1 MIFDEFSPSRTRRT
15 LTAGGRTLRALGLDG
30 PLTGVLAIIVCIG
43 ILVVYSA
50 SGQNLKMIEHHLAN
64 IAIAVAALIALARL
78 ATPQYLRLFAPIA
91 YVIGILLLLVVAV
104 TGHIGKGAQRWLDIG
119 FIRFQPSEIMKL
131 AVPMMCAW
139 YMHERPLPPT
149 FKDLVVMGLM
159 IAVPT
164 GLIVMQPDLG
174 TALLIAASGL
184 IVMLLAGM
192 HFRIILI
199 SLPLLAGAAWGA
211 WHVIHDYQ
219 RQRILTFLNP
229 ETDPL
234 GAGYHIIQSQIA
246 IGSGG
251 IFGKGYMNGSQAQLE
266 FLPERSTDFIF
277 AVIGE
282 EFGLLGQLL
291 ILCLYGVVIGRALYL
306 AMQGQDTFSRL
317 TGGAIALSFFVY
329 VFVNSGMVSGI
340 LPVVGVPLPMIS
352 YGGTSMVTLLAG
364 FGILMSLHSHRK
376 LIGS

>member
-64 IAIAVAALIALARL
+64 IAIAVAALLALARL

-91 YVIGILLLLVVAV
+91 YVIGVLLLLVVAV

-149 FKDLVVMGLM
+149 FKDLVAMGLL

-164 GLIVMQPDLG
+164 GMIVVQPDLG

-199 SLPLLAGAAWGA
+199 SLPLLAGGAWGA
-211 WHVIHDYQ
+211 WHFIHEYQ

>member
-15 LTAGGRTLRALGLDG
+15 LTAGSRTLRALGLDG

-50 SGQNLKMIEHHLAN
+50 SGQNIKMVEHHLAN
-64 IAIAVAALIALARL
+64 IAIAVAALCALARL

-91 YVIGILLLLVVAV
+91 YAMGVVLLIVVAV
-104 TGHIGKGAQRWLDIG
+104 TGHIGKGAQRWLDVG
-119 FIRFQPSEIMKL
+119 FMRFQPSEIMKL

-149 FKDLVVMGLM
+149 FKDLAVMGIM
-159 IAVPT
+159 IGVPT
-164 GLIVMQPDLG
+164 AMIVMQPDLG

-184 IVMLLAGM
+184 IVMLLAGLQI
-192 HFRIILI
+192 RIILVSI
-199 SLPLLAGAAWGA
+199 PLLGGAAWAG
-211 WHVIHDYQ
+211 WHFIHEYQ

-229 ETDPL
+229 ENDPL

-251 IFGKGYMNGSQAQLE
+251 VFGKGYMLGSQAQLE

-282 EFGLLGQLL
+282 EFGLLPCLVLL
-291 ILCLYGVVIGRALYL
+291 VLYGLVIGRALYL
-306 AMQGQDTFSRL
+306 ANQGQDTFARL

-329 VFVNSGMVSGI
+329 VFVNSAMVSGI
-340 LPVVGVPLPMIS
+340 LPVVGVPLPLIS

-364 FGILMSLHSHRK
+364 FGILMALHSHRK

>member
-15 LTAGGRTLRALGLDG
+15 FTAGGRTLRALGLDG
-30 PLTGVLAIIVCIG
+30 PLTGILAIILCIG
-43 ILVVYSA
+43 VLVVYSA
-50 SGQNLKMIEHHLAN
+50 SGQNIRMVEHHLAN
-64 IAIAVAALIALARL
+64 TAIAVAALLALARL
-78 ATPQYLRLFAPIA
+78 ATPQYLRLFAPLA
-91 YVIGILLLLVVAV
+91 YVIVVLLLVVVAV
-104 TGHIGKGAQRWLDIG
+104 TGHIGKGAQRWLDVG
-119 FIRFQPSEIMKL
+119 FMRFQPSEIMKL

-149 FKDLVVMGLM
+149 FKDLVVMAIM
-159 IAVPT
+159 IGIPT
-164 GLIVMQPDLG
+164 AMIVVQPDLG

-184 IVMLLAGM
+184 IVMLLAGLQVQ
-192 HFRIILI
+192 IILI
-199 SLPLLAGAAWGA
+199 SIPLIGGAAWAG
-211 WHVIHDYQ
+211 WHFIHEYQ
-219 RQRILTFLNP
+219 RQRVLMFLNP
-229 ETDPL
+229 ENDPL

-251 IFGKGYMNGSQAQLE
+251 VFGKGYMNGSQAQLE

-291 ILCLYGVVIGRALYL
+291 ILTLYGAVIGRALYL
-306 AMQGQDTFSRL
+306 ANQGQDTFSRL